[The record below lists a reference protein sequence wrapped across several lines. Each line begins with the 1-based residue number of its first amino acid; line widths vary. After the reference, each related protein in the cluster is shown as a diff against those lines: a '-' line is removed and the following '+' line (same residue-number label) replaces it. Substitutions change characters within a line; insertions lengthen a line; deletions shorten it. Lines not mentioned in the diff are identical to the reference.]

1 MLPIVERGMVAIEQR
16 HARLS
21 EALSEVEN
29 PSFLLKIHTRI
40 VVMHIVCSLK
50 WTTNL
55 KELSESASLY
65 SNMEGCD
72 LWIS

>member
-40 VVMHIVCSLK
+40 VVMHIVCSFEMNYK
-50 WTTNL
+50 SKRTVRVGF
-55 KELSESASLY
+55 AV
-65 SNMEGCD
+65 
-72 LWIS
+72 